1 MTELLRMLKTF
12 QLMIRQNR
20 KKPNSCENYDLKYF
34 FSRALDLITRA
45 IEKND
50 FLSNYMDNDRKKRV
64 IDAMVPDYYEKG
76 EFIIRE
82 NDIGSEIFVSEK
94 GSFEII
100 KGDEIIDTL
109 GSEIVFGEL
118 AILYNAKRFA
128 SVRAAT
134 KVKVWKIQRQTFRNI
149 MLVSGNKEREENLRF
164 LRGAKY
170 LQELPE
176 SCIVKIVDLLKRV
189 CIF

>member
-1 MTELLRMLKTF
+1 ML
-12 QLMIRQNR
+12 
-20 KKPNSCENYDLKYF
+20 CF
-34 FSRALDLITRA
+34 FYRALDLITRA

-109 GSEIVFGEL
+109 GPEIVFGEL

-134 KVKVWKIQRQTFRNI
+134 KVKVWKIERQTFRNI

-170 LQELPE
+170 LEELPE

-189 CIF
+189 SILKNKALKFFMF

>member
-1 MTELLRMLKTF
+1 
-12 QLMIRQNR
+12 
-20 KKPNSCENYDLKYF
+20 
-34 FSRALDLITRA
+34 
-45 IEKND
+45 
-50 FLSNYMDNDRKKRV
+50 MDHERKKRV
-64 IDAMVPDYYEKG
+64 IDAMIPGYFEKG

-94 GSFEII
+94 GTFEII

-109 GSEIVFGEL
+109 GPEIVFGEL

-134 KVKVWKIQRQTFRNI
+134 KVKVWKIERQTFRNI
-149 MLVSGNKEREENLRF
+149 MLVSGNKEREENLSF
-164 LRGAKY
+164 LRRAKY
-170 LQELPE
+170 LEELPE

-189 CIF
+189 SMVLNQYQALYIYACLFFYNIEILS